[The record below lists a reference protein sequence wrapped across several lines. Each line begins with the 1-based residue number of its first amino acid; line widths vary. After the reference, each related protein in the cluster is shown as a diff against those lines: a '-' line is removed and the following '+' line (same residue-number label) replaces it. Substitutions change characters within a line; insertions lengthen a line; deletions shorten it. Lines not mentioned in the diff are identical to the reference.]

1 MLSSMRDHPTRDRV
15 LSFALF
21 VAGIA
26 LAGLALLVGL
36 VWWKQERIVFQ
47 PPGMAADVTGYPAV
61 RQVHYAA
68 ADGQQLFAYVVQ
80 PAPAGAAGRVEASN
94 GPRSDGVPG
103 VLLVFHGNADLAGWC
118 VPWGVEVARRTGWT
132 VLLAEYRGYGG
143 LPGIPTYEGAK
154 LDARA
159 AYAFARDSL
168 GARPAEIAVF
178 GHSLGSAVATELAA
192 DTQPAA
198 LLLQSPFTSAR
209 AMARMII
216 TPPVAGLF
224 WDVIARVHYDT
235 EARVRTLDMPVHV
248 VHGDRDLVIPV
259 RMGRLVHA
267 AARVPGALLIVRG
280 AGHNDLPN
288 SGEAYWAWLGGALA
302 NGGARPSALGARLG
316 R

>member
-1 MLSSMRDHPTRDRV
+1 MSEHRTRDHV

-36 VWWKQERIVFQ
+36 VWWQQERIVFQ
-47 PPGMAADVTGYPAV
+47 PPSVVVDVAGYPAV
-61 RQVHYAA
+61 RQVHYQA

-80 PAPAGAAGRVEASN
+80 PAPAGAQGRGGELQDS
-94 GPRSDGVPG
+94 PRG

-143 LPGIPTYEGAK
+143 LPGIPTYERAK

-159 AYAFARDSL
+159 AYTFVRDSL
-168 GARPAEIAVF
+168 GARPSEVAIF

-192 DTQPAA
+192 DVRPAA

-216 TPPVAGLF
+216 TPPVVGLF

-235 EARVRTLDMPVHV
+235 EARVRTLDTPVHV

-267 AARVPGALLIVRG
+267 AARIPGALLVVRG

-288 SGEAYWAWLGGALA
+288 SGEAYWAWLAEALKSRDEGRVAGG
-302 NGGARPSALGARLG
+302 GWRVTDR
-316 R
+316 